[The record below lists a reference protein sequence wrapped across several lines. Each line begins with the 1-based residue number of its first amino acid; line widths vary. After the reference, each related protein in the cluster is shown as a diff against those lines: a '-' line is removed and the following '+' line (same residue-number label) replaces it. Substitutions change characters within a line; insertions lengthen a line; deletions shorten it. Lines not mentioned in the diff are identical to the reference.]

1 MSFGE
6 FYALRE
12 KEGQGGFVPS
22 KKKMR
27 KQPLGKLAVPA
38 KHMDV
43 EEKGRIA
50 SHVDGVLK
58 SRRGKMHS
66 IIIKWNAEKGEITR
80 KATAKHSSF
89 DQTFDGTIPYVLF
102 FADFSEVNFVPGTN
116 DPFVL
121 SSYKQAISKDYKRL
135 TFFLILSDEFVNRDV
150 DSDDS
155 SEEECANEGGL
166 TKWLARRERK
176 QTNIVGDDDFNH
188 LVFYLP
194 DAKISFSIKLTFLAL
209 IQFYLIN
216 CFKQGPQKENLC

>member
-50 SHVDGVLK
+50 SHVDGVFK

-66 IIIKWNAEKGEITR
+66 TIIKWNAEKGEIR
-80 KATAKHSSF
+80 LLMEPF
-89 DQTFDGTIPYVLF
+89 PTFCSL
-102 FADFSEVNFVPGTN
+102 
-116 DPFVL
+116 L
-121 SSYKQAISKDYKRL
+121 ISVK
-135 TFFLILSDEFVNRDV
+135 
-150 DSDDS
+150 
-155 SEEECANEGGL
+155 
-166 TKWLARRERK
+166 
-176 QTNIVGDDDFNH
+176 
-188 LVFYLP
+188 
-194 DAKISFSIKLTFLAL
+194 
-209 IQFYLIN
+209 
-216 CFKQGPQKENLC
+216 